1 MKPIL
6 TGKEYLALPRDINT
20 WLIEPLLP
28 AGGVGIVYGDPK
40 VGKSFAVLQL
50 ALALNSGTDWM
61 GFPLRAARSVYIQ
74 LDTPR
79 SLWAERLEKLL
90 AAGFQGIEE
99 LLLADRETL
108 NTWPFDILRPDHQD
122 ILKTY
127 LTPLKPDLVIIDTLR
142 ESHSAEENDSTAM
155 KEVISSLVSATHP
168 AALLLIH
175 HSKKP
180 QPDREG
186 QITPDLI
193 NDLRGGYVAGAMDAI
208 LKFSKRGLHYV
219 GRATEQG
226 TVQAERDGDL
236 GFWTPVLS
244 DLDAWLDTVVADPD
258 LKTLGQKAD
267 SLAMLTGRS
276 VEMCRAAIRRRLSA
290 HPAPDPLP
298 SGEQSPGLDPQPSSS
313 LPLLT

>member
-6 TGKEYLALPRDINT
+6 SGKEYLALPRDPNT

-28 AGGVGIVYGDPK
+28 AGGIGIVYGDPK
-40 VGKSFAVLQL
+40 IGKSFAVLQL
-50 ALALNSGTDWM
+50 ALALLDGVDWM
-61 GFPLRAARSVYIQ
+61 GFPLRKARTVYIQ

-90 AAGFQGIEE
+90 LAGFAGIDD

-122 ILKTY
+122 LLKTY
-127 LTPLKPDLVIIDTLR
+127 LSPLKPDLVIIDTLR

-155 KEVISSLVSATHP
+155 KEVISSLVAATHP

-186 QITPDLI
+186 TITPDLI

-226 TVQAERDGDL
+226 SVQAERDGNL
-236 GFWTPVLS
+236 GFWLPVLS
-244 DLDAWLDTVVADPD
+244 DLDTWLDVVMADPD
-258 LKTLGQKAD
+258 LKSLAQKSD
-267 SLAMLTGRS
+267 SLVMLTGRP
-276 VEMCRAAIRRRLSA
+276 VEQCRAAVRKREALTS
-290 HPAPDPLP
+290 HPHPIPEPGSDPP
-298 SGEQSPGLDPQPSSS
+298 PTPAS
-313 LPLLT
+313 L

>member
-6 TGKEYLALPRDINT
+6 TGKEYLALPRDANT

-50 ALALNSGTDWM
+50 ALALLEGKDWM
-61 GFPLRAARSVYIQ
+61 GFPVQKARTVYIQ

-79 SLWAERLEKLL
+79 SLWADRLEKLL
-90 AAGFQGIEE
+90 AAGFDGIQD

-108 NTWPFDILRPDHQD
+108 NTWPFDILRNDHQD
-122 ILKTY
+122 LLKTY
-127 LTPLKPDLVIIDTLR
+127 LTPLKPDLVVIDTLR

-155 KEVISSLVSATHP
+155 KEVISSLVASTHP
-168 AALLLIH
+168 ASLLLVH

-186 QITPDLI
+186 QFVPDLI

-226 TVQAERDGDL
+226 TVQAERDGNL
-236 GFWTPVLS
+236 GFWIPTLS
-244 DLDAWLDTVVADPD
+244 DLDTWLDTVMADPD
-258 LKTLGQKAD
+258 LKTLAD
-267 SLAMLTGRS
+267 RSDCLAMLTGRPL
-276 VEMCRAAIRRRLSA
+276 EMCRASVRRQEAVQYS
-290 HPAPDPLP
+290 
-298 SGEQSPGLDPQPSSS
+298 EQNAQASFLD
-313 LPLLT
+313 